1 MKLIAQIPGWS
12 LYDRLS
18 PSGGWISLKLVASG
32 KLPKRHWWLGFNGTR
47 MSRNRD
53 AELLEQHQPDIYA
66 WVVHSLSG
74 LAQHRLAEPAPQTDL

>member
-1 MKLIAQIPGWS
+1 MTAS
-12 LYDRLS
+12 LPAGAGSARS
-18 PSGGWISLKLVASG
+18 VRQAAKASLVARIQRN
-32 KLPKRHWWLGFNGTR
+32 PHVE
-47 MSRNRD
+47 NRD